1 MKINF
6 FIFIFVS
13 LFSQSILALPIDF
26 YKDEKNIRF
35 VKSKFEKYYTIE
47 KYNGDLVQ
55 VYERKSAKNDTML
68 GKYEAKFINPVD
80 GNFSYNNFYK
90 NNKNYFY
97 KDGKISS
104 ISYDIGKMDNCFIK
118 CGVEIFYKY
127 SKVFKKIEYPS
138 CLNLLNIKTRKLD
151 YKNSYVEKNCIPN

>member
-35 VKSKFEKYYTIE
+35 VKSKFEKYYTID

-55 VYERKSAKNDTML
+55 IYERKSDKNDTML

-80 GNFSYNNFYK
+80 GDFSYNNFYQI
-90 NNKNYFY
+90 NKNYFY

-118 CGVEIFYKY
+118 CDEEVFYKN
-127 SKVFKKIEYPS
+127 SKVIKKIKYPS
-138 CLNLLNIKTRKLD
+138 CLSLFDVNKRILKFD
-151 YKNSYVEKNCIPN
+151 DPYVKSNCIPN

>member
-6 FIFIFVS
+6 FIFILVS

-55 VYERKSAKNDTML
+55 VYERKLAKNDTML

-80 GNFSYNNFYK
+80 SDFSYNNFYQI
-90 NNKNYFY
+90 NKNYSY
-97 KDGKISS
+97 KNGKINK
-104 ISYDIGKMDNCFIK
+104 ISYEIGKIDTCFVK
-118 CGVEIFYKY
+118 CDVEVFYEN
-127 SKVFKKIEYPS
+127 SKVLKINKYPS
-138 CLNLLNIKTRKLD
+138 CLSLLNMKTRKLD

>member
-6 FIFIFVS
+6 FIFILVS

-55 VYERKSAKNDTML
+55 VYDVVPLIR
-68 GKYEAKFINPVD
+68 P
-80 GNFSYNNFYK
+80 
-90 NNKNYFY
+90 
-97 KDGKISS
+97 
-104 ISYDIGKMDNCFIK
+104 
-118 CGVEIFYKY
+118 
-127 SKVFKKIEYPS
+127 
-138 CLNLLNIKTRKLD
+138 LNLVL
-151 YKNSYVEKNCIPN
+151 